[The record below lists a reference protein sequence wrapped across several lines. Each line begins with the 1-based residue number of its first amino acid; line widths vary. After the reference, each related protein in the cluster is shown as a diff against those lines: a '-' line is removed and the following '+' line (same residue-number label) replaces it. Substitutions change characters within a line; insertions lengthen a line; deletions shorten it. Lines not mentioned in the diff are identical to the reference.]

1 MPVNLSKFFY
11 SLRVTGKN
19 SLNKTFRNID
29 VGILIVMVVSLFG
42 FYGQFAIINQSQAL
56 VKDTLNVPLYTNI
69 KNGSSSSSS
78 IVSNS
83 GNIIQPFHLAYETLI
98 NDSRS
103 LTQGYQSEIGK
114 WQSKHYDNKTMI
126 LITDKYLPEF
136 QKLVNRAQ
144 ALQPT
149 TTKYLQAKSFYIKSL
164 QSEIGSYVHFRNFL
178 LTGNKTEDDIST
190 QLLSNAL
197 KFEVESFAAFDNRTV
212 TDTDNNNYLNRTFL
226 PT

>member
-1 MPVNLSKFFY
+1 
-11 SLRVTGKN
+11 
-19 SLNKTFRNID
+19 
-29 VGILIVMVVSLFG
+29 VMVVSLFG

-56 VKDTLNVPLYTNI
+56 VKNTLNVPLSTNI
-69 KNGSSSSSS
+69 NDGGS
-78 IVSNS
+78 IVYNS
-83 GNIIQPFHLAYETLI
+83 SNIIQPFHVAYETLI

-178 LTGNKTEDDIST
+178 VTGNKTEDDIST

-212 TDTDNNNYLNRTFL
+212 TDTDNNNFLNRTLL

>member
-1 MPVNLSKFFY
+1 LK
-11 SLRVTGKN
+11 SLRK
-19 SLNKTFRNID
+19 ID
-29 VGILIVMVVSLFG
+29 AGILIVVLLFG
-42 FYGQFAIINQSQAL
+42 FYGQFVIIINQSQAI
-56 VKDTLNVPLYTNI
+56 VKNTLNIPLSTNI
-69 KNGSSSSSS
+69 NNGIS

-83 GNIIQPFHLAYETLI
+83 SNIIQPFHVPYETLI

-103 LTQGYQSEIGK
+103 LTQSYQSEIGK
-114 WQSKHYDNKTMI
+114 WQSKEYDNKTMI

-149 TTKYLQAKSFYIKSL
+149 TAKYLQAKDLYIKSI

-178 LTGNKTEDDIST
+178 VTGNKTEDDIST

-197 KFEVESFAAFDNRTV
+197 KYEIKSFAAFDNRTV
-212 TDTDNNNYLNRTFL
+212 TDIDNNYGNRTFL
-226 PT
+226 PML

>member
-1 MPVNLSKFFY
+1 
-11 SLRVTGKN
+11 
-19 SLNKTFRNID
+19 
-29 VGILIVMVVSLFG
+29 VSLFG
-42 FYGQFAIINQSQAL
+42 FYGQFAIINQSRAI
-56 VKDTLNVPLYTNI
+56 VKNTLNAPLSTNI
-69 KNGSSSSSS
+69 NNGSS

-83 GNIIQPFHLAYETLI
+83 SKIIQPFHVAYEMLI

-103 LTQGYQSEIGK
+103 LTQSYQSEIGK

-136 QKLVNRAQ
+136 QELVNRAQ

-149 TTKYLQAKSFYIKSL
+149 TTKYLQAKCLYIESI

-178 LTGNKTEDDIST
+178 VTGNKTEDDIST

-212 TDTDNNNYLNRTFL
+212 TDTDNNNNYLNSCCL